1 MTVYFKEPIG
11 DEAEEKRKILRMA
24 NGHCMCHS
32 FNHDHR
38 KPCGRVLH
46 STFKFYNH
54 LQDGTNTINFH
65 SHIAV
70 CSICARYI
78 KEVGY

>member
-1 MTVYFKEPIG
+1 MTVNFREPVG
-11 DEAEEKRKILRMA
+11 DEAEEKRKILRFA
-24 NGHCMCHS
+24 QGHCMCSS

-38 KPCGRVLH
+38 KPCRRLLH
-46 STFKFYNH
+46 STFKFYNRF
-54 LQDGTNTINFH
+54 QDDRPISFS